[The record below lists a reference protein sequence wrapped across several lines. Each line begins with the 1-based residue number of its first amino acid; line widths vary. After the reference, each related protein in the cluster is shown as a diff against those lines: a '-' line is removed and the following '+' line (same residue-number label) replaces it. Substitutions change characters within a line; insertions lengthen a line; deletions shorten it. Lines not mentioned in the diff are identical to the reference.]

1 MTPKNPT
8 ARLVWFLAW
17 FLAGMI
23 RVGQSQEAD
32 PAAKKLPIPL
42 ELQPYQV
49 HILLADSRARP
60 LPHDDWAA
68 TLAACTER
76 TWGGFWDLTVQTIE
90 PPPWFDSAGFADYRF
105 EISPSEQPLDV
116 VYLVWVA
123 QRADGLELLL
133 RSRELRWD
141 HTSPILRETVLD
153 ERELPMRILLLTRK
167 LFRPLA
173 TWEKRDDQSVWV
185 TIKGAALAEADPDH
199 PLVEV
204 GELLTPWLISLR
216 RDGSLNRQQALPWT
230 YFRLESLEKGRG
242 WASVVSGLQ
251 APLAIK
257 SRGRMEFVAVAAR
270 PQWPETRFEC
280 WAQTQ
285 PPRPMAAH
293 RVAVRA
299 DEHAIRPQDHA
310 ASSTASEIWI
320 TDRSGGLT
328 FSVQDQ
334 PRLLWLT
341 VYSGTLKLAYVPL
354 AVGTAP
360 LIRINLPDDS
370 VRLEAE
376 GQLQLIQSELIDEV
390 ARRSAEIAVVKAAA
404 KKQDWETVKKYLERL
419 RKQSIPQ
426 PFLERVSAVRVAAVN
441 AAQKNKDRVTEQ
453 RVIRMCEE
461 TNNLIRRYLNEDR
474 IRLLEEELAE
484 LRSDNDASSAP
495 TSAAAP
501 RQSTPKLPFKTAA
514 PATKS
519 TNTSKPASSGGG
531 F

>member
-1 MTPKNPT
+1 MKPKTPT

-17 FLAGMI
+17 LLSGMI
-23 RVGQSQEAD
+23 RIGQSQEGD
-32 PAAKKLPIPL
+32 PSAKKLPIPL
-42 ELQPYQV
+42 ELQPYRV
-49 HILLADSRARP
+49 HILLTDSRTRP
-60 LPHDDWAA
+60 LPHDTWAA

-76 TWGGFWDLTVQTIE
+76 TWGGTWDLTIQTIE
-90 PPPWFDSAGFADYRF
+90 PPPWFDFHGFAEYRF
-105 EISPSEQPLDV
+105 EDSPPEQTLDV
-116 VYLVWVA
+116 SYLVWVA
-123 QRADGLELLL
+123 QRVDGLELLV
-133 RSRELRWD
+133 RSREPRWD

-173 TWEKRDDQSVWV
+173 SWEKRDDQSVWV
-185 TIKGAALAEADPDH
+185 TVKGAALSEADPDH
-199 PLVEV
+199 PLVEPR
-204 GELLTPWLISLR
+204 ELFTPWLISRR

-257 SRGRMEFVAVAAR
+257 SRGRMEFVAVTAR

-280 WAQTQ
+280 WAQTH

-299 DEHAIRPQDHA
+299 DEPAIPAQDQPA
-310 ASSTASEIWI
+310 GSTGSDIWI

-328 FSVQDQ
+328 FSLQDQ

-390 ARRSAEIAVVKAAA
+390 ARRSAEIAVVRAAA

-419 RKQSIPQ
+419 RKHSIPQ

-461 TNNLIRRYLNEDR
+461 TSNLIRRYLSEDR
-474 IRLLEEELAE
+474 LRLLEEELAE
-484 LRSDNDASSAP
+484 LRSDDNSSSTP
-495 TSAAAP
+495 TGPVAP
-501 RQSTPKLPFKTAA
+501 RQPSPKLPSKTAV

-519 TNTSKPASSGGG
+519 TSTPKPASSGGG